1 MGMVPGIV
9 QLNKRTEGVMAIT
22 NTKQDWGI
30 GAVVKVGFMQLR
42 VLGVEAIND
51 FLPDIYTL
59 ESLDGRRQYEFIPH
73 NGLNRIYGGK

>member
-1 MGMVPGIV
+1 MV

-22 NTKQDWGI
+22 NTKQDWSI
-30 GAVVKVGFMQLR
+30 GSVVKVGFMQLR

-59 ESLDGRRQYEFIPH
+59 ESLDGGRQFEFIPH